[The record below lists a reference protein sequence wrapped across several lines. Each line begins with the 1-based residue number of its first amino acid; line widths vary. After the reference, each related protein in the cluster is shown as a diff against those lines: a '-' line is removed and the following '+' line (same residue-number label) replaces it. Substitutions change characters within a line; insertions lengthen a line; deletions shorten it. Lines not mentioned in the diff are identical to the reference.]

1 MKENAAFTVNTVDRH
16 AVAYTLK
23 IRSGCAGGGK
33 GALVQTEKVGTLSTL
48 QDQTL
53 FQPVVFD
60 ARGNG
65 DGKIAP
71 TITGDHESRITDYT
85 AVAVDLYNGAVTGDK
100 TASITCRSIGS
111 HSGPQVAERKNFAE
125 KNCMTPWDSQ
135 GRRVYNENGI
145 FPSLQAREKA
155 GGNQQTVLIAS
166 RESAVRWIVRRLT
179 PTEDEET
186 IERLQEEV
194 LPEGMTAEYAGEFLC
209 TSYCTEKYPHIC
221 GTGTG
226 ITASGV
232 PVTADLTVAADQGV
246 FPFGTILYIE
256 GIGIRVVQDRGADIQ
271 GRHLDVAVAGTHE
284 DALNWDGY
292 GEHRVWI
299 VKEENK

>member
-1 MKENAAFTVNTVDRH
+1 MRKNV
-16 AVAYTLK
+16 LP
-23 IRSGCAGGGK
+23 
-33 GALVQTEKVGTLSTL
+33 KVSVTLSS
-48 QDQTL
+48 
-53 FQPVVFD
+53 
-60 ARGNG
+60 
-65 DGKIAP
+65 IALGLA
-71 TITGDHESRITDYT
+71 IF
-85 AVAVDLYNGAVTGDK
+85 NGAAKDTRIQQLEQDRDIYK
-100 TASITCRSIGS
+100 SRFQNWS
-111 HSGPQVAERKNFAE
+111 ERA
-125 KNCMTPWDSQ
+125 MQ
-135 GRRVYNENGI
+135 
-145 FPSLQAREKA
+145 
-155 GGNQQTVLIAS
+155 
-166 RESAVRWIVRRLT
+166 
-179 PTEDEET
+179 DEET